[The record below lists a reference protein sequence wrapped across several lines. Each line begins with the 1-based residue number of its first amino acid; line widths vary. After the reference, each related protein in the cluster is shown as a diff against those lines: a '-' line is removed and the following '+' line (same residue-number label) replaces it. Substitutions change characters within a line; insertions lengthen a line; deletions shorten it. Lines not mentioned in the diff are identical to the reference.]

1 MLKVEEGLEGRG
13 CLGVDVDCLQ
23 VLDQTVVDGLG
34 HELFVQVEFVEADE
48 LSVVLQ
54 VVGGECELLEVGLAL
69 VDVLPELEQPDE
81 IVEGL
86 LVLAETE
93 EDLGYFEIKLS

>member
-1 MLKVEEGLEGRG
+1 M
-13 CLGVDVDCLQ
+13 
-23 VLDQTVVDGLG
+23 
-34 HELFVQVEFVEADE
+34 EADK

-69 VDVLPELEQPDE
+69 VDILPELEQPDE

-86 LVLAETE
+86 LVLAEAE
-93 EDLGYFEIKLS
+93 EDLGYFEIKLG